1 MQEQLAEKFAHL
13 LAECAATGNTAEL
26 QKEAA
31 AHELV
36 KEAASPLSLGLA
48 SLGGAGLGGLL
59 GYYGTDSS
67 KEKNRRR
74 NALYGALSGAI
85 AAPAARVAVPHLLE
99 LLQGKSAPVPSV
111 EPKPETPP
119 VKGLAGVGKTV
130 ADTATNSVTN
140 NAALTGAG
148 AGALVGARS
157 GAKNPGALSGAAA
170 RRGELSRLAATAGG
184 KESPRYLQE
193 LAKLPHTPLPSRPSV
208 ADVTAAEIL
217 KNDVLGVPLAPAKQ
231 TLKTRIFGQQIN
243 PLYRYNHAN
252 TLAQQ
257 INTKLPANSQITGP
271 TLLAALEKLPKNQ
284 RNGAI
289 GALRG
294 GARGGGI
301 GLLGG
306 MGFEALMR
314 VLSNSVTDP
323 KNAPVK

>member
-13 LAECAATGNTAEL
+13 LAQCAATGNTAEL

-48 SLGGAGLGGLL
+48 SLGGAAVGGLG

-74 NALYGALSGAI
+74 NALYGAISGAI

-148 AGALVGARS
+148 AGAIVGARA

-170 RRGELSRLAATAGG
+170 RQGELSRLTATAGG
-184 KESPRYLQE
+184 KGSPRYLQTLAE
-193 LAKLPHTPLPSRPSV
+193 LRHTP
-208 ADVTAAEIL
+208 TASQNAAAIL
-217 KNDVLGVPLAPAKQ
+217 KNDVLGVPLAPTKQ
-231 TLKTRIFGQQIN
+231 TLTTRIFGQQID
-243 PLYRYNHAN
+243 PAYRNNQAN
-252 TLAQQ
+252 ALAQQ
-257 INTKLPANSQITGP
+257 INKQLPANRQITGP

-284 RNGAI
+284 RTGAM

-306 MGFEALMR
+306 MGLEALMR

>member
-13 LAECAATGNTAEL
+13 LAQCAATGNTAEL

-119 VKGLAGVGKTV
+119 VKGLEGVVKTV

-184 KESPRYLQE
+184 KGSPRYLQTLAE
-193 LAKLPHTPLPSRPSV
+193 LRHTATHGPNV
-208 ADVTAAEIL
+208 GAIL
-217 KNDVLGVPLAPAKQ
+217 KNDVLGAPLAPTKQ
-231 TLKTRIFGQQIN
+231 TLTTRIFGQQIN
-243 PLYRYNHAN
+243 PGYRNNQADL
-252 TLAQQ
+252 LAARVNRQ
-257 INTKLPANSQITGP
+257 LPADRRITGE

-306 MGFEALMR
+306 MGLEALMR